1 MIGKLRTFLIFS
13 IIVPVVML
21 GVVEGLA
28 WVILR
33 ILPEDAQTIA
43 MSMPQWMLEGRERK
57 AQVKT
62 LQEDWFSLFESGPGF
77 RARLVPDS
85 SGTMNNA
92 FALAPQDRTERYE
105 VKANSLG
112 FRSAELP
119 SKKAPHVYRIL
130 IFGDSSSFG
139 WGVEQDQRYDEL
151 LRKYLEPG
159 LPRGTQVEVGNFA
172 IPGDSS
178 EFGALIFNNFASRYD
193 PDLVIL
199 SFGANDAKYVR
210 FPHKGQVERF
220 TNHSVL
226 HQLVQPLKTTSL
238 GTLFTRALAGITP
251 KGPQA
256 SSTTNGQRKQ
266 RAVPLKRYRE
276 NLITMANKARAHG
289 ATVAFLSICSPRDY
303 SRAMKKVAKSLNARF
318 LNGQVLLNKSL
329 PLLKAEEIY
338 PENVEALKQR
348 YKTLLQRQELL
359 YVTSDG
365 CHPNNLGHQ
374 LLAEKLAELIG
385 STRTESPSES

>member
-1 MIGKLRTFLIFS
+1 
-13 IIVPVVML
+13 ML
-21 GVVEGLA
+21 AILEGLA

-33 ILPEDAQTIA
+33 ILPENAQTIA

-57 AQVKT
+57 AQIKT

-85 SGTMNNA
+85 SGKMNNA
-92 FALAPQDRTERYE
+92 FALAPQDRTERYQ

-119 SKKAPHVYRIL
+119 STKAPHVYRIL

-139 WGVEQDQRYDEL
+139 WGVEQDERYGEL
-151 LRKYLEPG
+151 LGKRFESELGSATE
-159 LPRGTQVEVGNFA
+159 VEVGNFA

-178 EFGALIFNNFASRYD
+178 EFGSLIFNQFASRYN

-199 SFGANDAKYVR
+199 SFGANDAKHVR
-210 FPHKGQVERF
+210 FPHKDQVERF
-220 TNHSVL
+220 TQHSVL
-226 HQLVQPLKTTSL
+226 HKIVQPLKATSL
-238 GTLFTRALAGITP
+238 GTLFTRVL
-251 KGPQA
+251 
-256 SSTTNGQRKQ
+256 SSVKVDNQQTSTKPTRRQKQ
-266 RAVPLKRYRE
+266 RAVPLKRYQE
-276 NLITMANKARAHG
+276 NLTAMAQHVQAQG
-289 ATVAFLSICSPRDY
+289 ATIAFLSICSPRDY
-303 SRAMKKVAKSLNARF
+303 SRAMKKVAKSLNVRF

-338 PENVEALKQR
+338 SKEVGMLKQR
-348 YKTLLQRQELL
+348 YRGLLQRQELL

-365 CHPNNLGHQ
+365 CHPNTLGHR
-374 LLAEKLAELIG
+374 LLADELAELIRNPRKAP
-385 STRTESPSES
+385 SRVEEES